1 MRISDW
7 SSDVCSSDLQEFDIP
22 FPSQRYGTVPDSAW
36 KLKKYHTKWTVADSI
51 NASIGQGYVLA
62 NPLQLAVMAAR
73 LGSGRKVV
81 PRMIID
87 QPPGAAPELAFDPQH
102 LAIVRDAMYAAV
114 NDGGTAG
121 AARLYLPAIEPPA
134 KTGTPPV
141 RRPTL
146 PDPRP

>member
-1 MRISDW
+1 MRRAVAQSC
-7 SSDVCSSDLQEFDIP
+7 DVYFFQMARDLGYDAFAPTARMLGMGQEFDIP

-81 PRMIID
+81 PRMID
-87 QPPGAAPELAFDPQH
+87 
-102 LAIVRDAMYAAV
+102 RKS
-114 NDGGTAG
+114 T
-121 AARLYLPAIEPPA
+121 RLNSSH
-134 KTGTPPV
+134 
-141 RRPTL
+141 
-146 PDPRP
+146 

>member
-73 LGSGRKVV
+73 LGSRS
-81 PRMIID
+81 
-87 QPPGAAPELAFDPQH
+87 E
-102 LAIVRDAMYAAV
+102 
-114 NDGGTAG
+114 
-121 AARLYLPAIEPPA
+121 E
-134 KTGTPPV
+134 
-141 RRPTL
+141 RRVGQECVSTCRSRWSPHH
-146 PDPRP
+146 